1 MSLGTIKTA
10 AEYICKTPVRVYNDM
25 FNKKVHARLLDC
37 VMRNLC
43 KPISICMCV
52 IECARLLSITRCAQ
66 SPCVAFVVRMQL
78 ARWRWLGRSAG
89 AFTAFALSRLHERA
103 THAHARCNL
112 VVLLARC
119 TPSLRTQHVS
129 IKQFITIFTNG
140 LLIVEAT
147 VPHSTAALCPKEARN
162 SASRCRL

>member
-66 SPCVAFVVRMQL
+66 SPCVAFVVRMPIS
-78 ARWRWLGRSAG
+78 WCVC
-89 AFTAFALSRLHERA
+89 TAFALSRLHERA